1 MDEQLAIF
9 KEVDGFVCP
18 AEFWPALGYE
28 GSERYVALW
37 WEQCGDEA
45 SWNDG
50 LSSVVGAYW
59 PAYLRLIDHN
69 FPLGHAGRW
78 LLGSSET
85 PAAFHLVIDRETER
99 AWLVPTED
107 VEELLHDQW
116 TAADEAN
123 VLLQML
129 ASLGKPTAQHNVESK
144 STADVTIDTS
154 VIGGHLALQYAY
166 DDAFTAALEARRR
179 ARFRGTRTETDKG

>member
-1 MDEQLAIF
+1 MDEQLAVF
-9 KEVDGFVCP
+9 KEIDGFICP

-28 GSERYVALW
+28 GSARYVAIW
-37 WEQCGDEA
+37 WEPCGDEA
-45 SWNDG
+45 SWSDG
-50 LSSVVGAYW
+50 LSSSVGAYW

-116 TAADEAN
+116 TAADEVN
-123 VLLQML
+123 VM
-129 ASLGKPTAQHNVESK
+129 
-144 STADVTIDTS
+144 IDMS
-154 VIGGHLALQYAY
+154 VIEGHLALQYAY
-166 DDAFTAALEARRR
+166 DDAFTAALEARHS
-179 ARFRGTRTETDKG
+179 ARVCGTRTEADKG